1 MFYHLYKINIHLR
14 KVTVFFKC
22 FDTSTVTF
30 FDIFMTHHAHDLKC
44 ITSHSSKYQW
54 DLPPFS
60 SSTPNKLLHHR
71 TNTKKICSQ
80 QPPHENSI
88 SVHVQ
93 DTNVLISS
101 PSSFCLQHA
110 YIKPWACNM
119 IYADTEYNQTN
130 SIECRFQFYKQTFEQ
145 WFEGPFDL
153 LQCIQQKKIWCVI
166 F

>member
-1 MFYHLYKINIHLR
+1 MFYHLYKINIYTPSKNNSFSSVLIQVQWHFL
-14 KVTVFFKC
+14 
-22 FDTSTVTF
+22 TF
-30 FDIFMTHHAHDLKC
+30 SWHIRRMTWSA
-44 ITSHSSKYQW
+44 SHSSKYQW

-60 SSTPNKLLHHR
+60 NSTPNKLLRHQQ
-71 TNTKKICSQ
+71 KKCSQ

-130 SIECRFQFYKQTFEQ
+130 SIECNFQFYKQTFEQ
-145 WFEGPFDL
+145 WFEGPFGL
-153 LQCIQQKKIWCVI
+153 LQCIHQKKSGA
-166 F
+166 